1 MEIRR
6 QQAIQRKAEEEKAKT
21 MEEERK
27 MKEEAER
34 RKKEREEQ
42 TEKRPFKPT
51 ASKRVR
57 YTWLGTAA
65 WISDMDCRRTIQRS
79 GRLIQRR

>member
-27 MKEEAER
+27 MKEGAER
-34 RKKEREEQ
+34 RKKDREEQ

-51 ASKRVR
+51 ANKRVSCPW
-57 YTWLGTAA
+57 YCS
-65 WISDMDCRRTIQRS
+65 IDF
-79 GRLIQRR
+79 